1 MHFIYI
7 KVLFS
12 NRKINEGYLY
22 DLLSYLILKNPSVR
36 FIIEAKKGKCIAFLD
51 IEIFHVK
58 DKFETTMHH
67 KLDVSGVHTNCSFF
81 PMAQN
86 E

>member
-36 FIIEAKKGKCIAFLD
+36 FIIEAKKGNCIAFLD
-51 IEIFHVK
+51 IETFHVK
-58 DKFETTMHH
+58 D
-67 KLDVSGVHTNCSFF
+67 
-81 PMAQN
+81 
-86 E
+86 